1 MDKVIKTKRKALNG
15 KYYDFFFQVTRY
27 LQSQNLSKYAFY
39 KLRDIAIEDIYA
51 AQAEGVGID
60 KIYKKGIENHYEKKC
75 AKLPKMGIFEQISTI
90 VMVFFVLFS
99 ILATFVYLYHLFV
112 KVDSFYSEGI
122 YLYISVDNLRNMMSY
137 GFLGAIV
144 ATFLQKVDKKRK
156 WIQAS
161 SIAGIGIAVLIVLI
175 GLTNIIE
182 TNIKINMIIIIPFF
196 LVLAM
201 GGYFLNDLIAK
212 KKYSGKI
219 EIEE

>member
-51 AQAEGVGID
+51 AQVEGVGID

-175 GLTNIIE
+175 GLNNIIE